1 MTRRRLLA
9 DSGQAFPIYI
19 TVVGGLLFLAF
30 AYLAVGQAAANR
42 NGAQTAADAA
52 ALAAA
57 QERRDQLAGAWLT
70 NLLDPGKW
78 QDIFDG
84 MADGL
89 TPSCWRA
96 EQLAASNDATVLSCN
111 ADGLLGYTVEV
122 QTNKT
127 VGDSIVPGT
136 ETKKSRATATAVI
149 ESRCGFELPAEEGE
163 ADTEEKEE
171 PEELPTL
178 NCKGGVDWDLD
189 PETPDDLLPQPEDLF
204 DVHLAD

>member
-1 MTRRRLLA
+1 MRRA
-9 DSGQAFPIYI
+9 PSSDTGQAFPIYI
-19 TVVGGLLFLAF
+19 TAVGGLLFLAL

-57 QERRDQLAGAWLT
+57 QERRDQLSGAWAE
-70 NLLDPGKW
+70 NFLDPEKW
-78 QDIFDG
+78 RDIFDG
-84 MADGL
+84 LAEGL
-89 TPSCWRA
+89 TPTCWRA
-96 EQLAASNDATVLSCN
+96 EQLAAGNDATVLNCD
-111 ADGLLGYTVEV
+111 ADGLLSYTVQV

-149 ESRCGFELPAEEGE
+149 EPRCGFELPAPEEDEDAEEG
-163 ADTEEKEE
+163 K
-171 PEELPTL
+171 ELPALT
-178 NCKGGVDWDLD
+178 CKGGIDWELD
-189 PETPDDLLPQPEDLF
+189 PETPADLLPQPEDLF

>member
-1 MTRRRLLA
+1 M
-9 DSGQAFPIYI
+9 
-19 TVVGGLLFLAF
+19 VGGLLFLAF

-57 QERRDQLAGAWLT
+57 QERRDQLSGAWVE
-70 NLLDPGKW
+70 NLLDPEKW

-84 MADGL
+84 MVAGL
-89 TPSCWRA
+89 TPTCWRA
-96 EQLAASNDATVLSCN
+96 EELAASNDATVLNCY
-111 ADGLLGYTVEV
+111 ADGLLSYTVEV
-122 QTNKT
+122 RTNKT

-149 ESRCGFELPAEEGE
+149 EPRCGFELPAEGEE
-163 ADTEEKEE
+163 ADEAEK
-171 PEELPTL
+171 LPTL
-178 NCKGGVDWDLD
+178 NCKGGIDWELD
-189 PETPDDLLPQPEDLF
+189 PEAPQDLLPKPEDLF

>member
-1 MTRRRLLA
+1 MTRRRRLA

-57 QERRDQLAGAWLT
+57 QERRDQLSGAWSK
-70 NLLDPGKW
+70 NLLDPEKW

-84 MADGL
+84 MAEGL

-96 EQLAASNDATVLSCN
+96 DQLAAANDATVLSCN

-136 ETKKSRATATAVI
+136 ETKKSRARASAVI
-149 ESRCGFELPAEEGE
+149 EPRCGFELPPEGDE
-163 ADTEEKEE
+163 ADEEEK
-171 PEELPTL
+171 LPTL
-178 NCKGGVDWDLD
+178 NCKDGVDWELD
-189 PETPDDLLPQPEDLF
+189 PEAPEDLLPKPEDLF

>member
-1 MTRRRLLA
+1 MNGRLRRA
-9 DSGQAFPIYI
+9 DAGQAFPVYI

-57 QERRDQLAGAWLT
+57 QERRDQLSGAWVRH
-70 NLLDPGKW
+70 LLEPEMW
-78 QDIFDG
+78 QEIFDG
-84 MADGL
+84 MAEGL

-96 EQLAASNDATVLSCN
+96 EQLAANNDATVLSCSP
-111 ADGLLGYTVEV
+111 DGLLGYTVEV
-122 QTNKT
+122 QTNRT

-149 ESRCGFELPAEEGE
+149 EPRCDFELPAVEEDVDE
-163 ADTEEKEE
+163 DDV
-171 PEELPTL
+171 LPTL
-178 NCKGGVDWDLD
+178 KCKGGVDWVLD
-189 PETPDDLLPQPEDLF
+189 PEKPKDLLPKPEDLF
-204 DVHLAD
+204 DVHLSD

>member
-1 MTRRRLLA
+1 MTRRSLCA
-9 DSGQAFPIYI
+9 DAGQAFPIYI

-57 QERRDQLAGAWLT
+57 QERRDQLSGAWRE
-70 NLLDPGKW
+70 NLLDPEKW

-96 EQLAASNDATVLSCN
+96 EQLAAGNDAIVLSCN
-111 ADGLLGYTVEV
+111 ADGLLSYTVEV

-136 ETKKSRATATAVI
+136 ETRKSRATATAVI
-149 ESRCGFELPAEEGE
+149 EPRCGFELPAAEEDPD
-163 ADTEEKEE
+163 AEEK
-171 PEELPTL
+171 EELPTL
-178 NCKGGVDWDLD
+178 NCKSGVDWELD
-189 PETPDDLLPQPEDLF
+189 PDTPEDLLPKPEDLF

>member
-1 MTRRRLLA
+1 MTRRRFFA
-9 DSGQAFPIYI
+9 DTGQAFPIYI
-19 TVVGGLLFLAF
+19 TVVGGLLILAF

-57 QERRDQLAGAWLT
+57 QERRDQLAGAWAE
-70 NLLDPGKW
+70 NLLDPEKW
-78 QDIFDG
+78 QNIFDG
-84 MADGL
+84 VADGL

-96 EQLAASNDATVLSCN
+96 EQLAAANDATVHSCH

-136 ETKKSRATATAVI
+136 ERKKSRATATAVI
-149 ESRCGFELPAEEGE
+149 ESRCGFERLLPSTEDDADAEG
-163 ADTEEKEE
+163 KED
-171 PEELPTL
+171 LPTL
-178 NCKGGVDWDLD
+178 NCKGGTDWDLD
-189 PETPDDLLPQPEDLF
+189 SGTPDDLLPKPEDLF

>member
-1 MTRRRLLA
+1 MPPRRPGDA
-9 DSGQAFPIYI
+9 GQAFPIYI

-30 AYLAVGQAAANR
+30 AYFAVGQAAANR

-57 QERRDQLAGAWLT
+57 QERRDQLSKAWVDD
-70 NLLDPGKW
+70 LLAPEKW

-84 MADGL
+84 MTEGL

-111 ADGLLGYTVEV
+111 ADGLLSYTVEV

-136 ETKKSRATATAVI
+136 ETKKSLATATAVI
-149 ESRCGFELPAEEGE
+149 EPRCGFDLPTAEEG
-163 ADTEEKEE
+163 ADEEVV
-171 PEELPTL
+171 LPAL
-178 NCKGGVDWDLD
+178 NCKGGVDWELD
-189 PETPDDLLPQPEDLF
+189 PETPEDLLPKPEDLF